1 MLNCYIMTIFPELV
15 NTFINQSII
24 KKSQDL
30 INYRIVNIRDFAD
43 PPHFK
48 VDDTPFGGGD
58 GMIFKPEPIFRAYD
72 SILNTIEDDKS
83 LKFVFPTPDAKIFNQ
98 P

>member
-1 MLNCYIMTIFPELV
+1 MTIFPELV

-43 PPHFK
+43 SPHFK

-58 GMIFKPEPIFRAYD
+58 GMIFKPEPIWLHICRTSPSARSRTSST
-72 SILNTIEDDKS
+72 SII
-83 LKFVFPTPDAKIFNQ
+83 
-98 P
+98 